1 MDPLTYFKGEYKK
14 VYSETS
20 SGAAKLPKGYE
31 PSQPF
36 QITGFHSPHT
46 TDYGNE
52 PPGALVCTALPAVTR
67 QPTLSNYPD
76 GWTQCL
82 ISPAAKRAIVNTP
95 GFPQRIQRPP
105 EVRHRIAPTSDRGVG
120 IFAKVDLKAG
130 DLIFSERPMLIA
142 TPTVPMPHPS
152 QVPSYFTQQQVM
164 QVGLQQAEKQLE
176 MVFSRFLKEQQE
188 AYMALYNSHKH
199 DGSGPILG
207 VMRTNS
213 FGVLVGGEIYGSV
226 CKDASRFNHR
236 YPLIRP
242 PDSMHCASH
251 SPPPSSC
258 CPNTGRTFNQLTFA
272 MEIRA
277 VRDINKG
284 EELTNAYVDIELP
297 HRARQQDLNPYGFQC
312 HCSSCKNPTES
323 DARRALYREHTPRF
337 AGSETRMVVWLMSP
351 ELPEDYVVKNSKQQ
365 LAMMQDDGLETA
377 NAYVQ
382 HLHHLVDVYCAAEN
396 LAEVVIYLSKLDVWQ
411 RVVVGGEKKSVAE
424 LVKKAKAH
432 RTWGWKS
439 RVSDVMKFL
448 EHEA

>member
-1 MDPLTYFKGEYKK
+1 MDPLTYLKGNYKK
-14 VYSETS
+14 IYSETS

-31 PSQPF
+31 PSHPL

-52 PPGALVCTALPAVTR
+52 PPGALVCTALPAVTK
-67 QPTLSNYPD
+67 QPTVSNYPD

-105 EVRHRIAPTSDRGVG
+105 EIRHRIAPTSDRGVG
-120 IFAKVDLKAG
+120 VFAKVDLKAG

-176 MVFSRFLKEQQE
+176 MVFSRFLEEQKE

-226 CKDASRFNHR
+226 CKDASRFNH
-236 YPLIRP
+236 
-242 PDSMHCASH
+242 
-251 SPPPSSC
+251 SC

-277 VRDINKG
+277 VRNIPKG
-284 EELTNAYVDIELP
+284 NELTNAYVDIELP

-312 HCSSCKNPTES
+312 RCASCKNPAES
-323 DARRALYREHTPRF
+323 DARRVFYRTQIPI
-337 AGSETRMVVWLMSP
+337 SESSGLTLRMVVWLMAP
-351 ELPEDYVVKNSKQQ
+351 ESELSEDYVVEHSKQQ
-365 LAMMQDDGLETA
+365 LAMMEDDGLETA
-377 NAYVQ
+377 NAYVR
-382 HLHHLVDVYCAAEN
+382 HLDHLVDVYCAAEN
-396 LAEVVIYLSKLDVWQ
+396 LAEGVVYLSKLDVLQ
-411 RVVVGGEKKSVAE
+411 RAVMGGEKKSVAE
-424 LVKKAKAH
+424 LMKKAKAH
-432 RTWGWKS
+432 RRWGWKS
-439 RVSDVMKFL
+439 RVVGVMKFL
-448 EHEA
+448 GHEV